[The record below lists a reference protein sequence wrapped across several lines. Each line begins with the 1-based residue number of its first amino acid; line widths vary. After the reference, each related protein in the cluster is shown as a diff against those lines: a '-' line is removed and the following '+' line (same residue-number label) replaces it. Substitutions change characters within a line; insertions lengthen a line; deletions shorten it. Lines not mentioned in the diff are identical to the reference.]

1 MKIRGRLREFDFDFN
16 QGKHFVSFTIE
27 EGNLEEVNGL
37 KNRLLSIEFKDVE
50 RAKTIS
56 QNRYYWTIVSNI
68 ADSINS
74 SKEEV
79 YNQHLLNYGHVVA
92 EFKAN
97 KEQDL
102 VSNDLHMI
110 RYKSGRK
117 FNFGNA
123 FLYHRNKHFE
133 RAFGYPTGTLHYFN
147 FPFALYDARFFDL
160 FAAIRK
166 TKPRKRKFLRFRKR
180 CL

>member
-1 MKIRGRLREFDFDFN
+1 MKIRGRLREFDFDFD

-92 EFKAN
+92 EFKTN

-102 VSNDLHMI
+102 VSNDLHMN

-117 FNFGNA
+117 FNYYYVVKGISLMTTREMSDFIEHA
-123 FLYHRNKHFE
+123 IS
-133 RAFGYPTGTLHYFN
+133 
-147 FPFALYDARFFDL
+147 DARDL
-160 FAAIRK
+160 GIPTDTPDEIR
-166 TKPRKRKFLRFRKR
+166 RLRALWENR
-180 CL
+180 

>member
-74 SKEEV
+74 SK
-79 YNQHLLNYGHVVA
+79 
-92 EFKAN
+92 
-97 KEQDL
+97 
-102 VSNDLHMI
+102 
-110 RYKSGRK
+110 
-117 FNFGNA
+117 
-123 FLYHRNKHFE
+123 
-133 RAFGYPTGTLHYFN
+133 
-147 FPFALYDARFFDL
+147 
-160 FAAIRK
+160 
-166 TKPRKRKFLRFRKR
+166 
-180 CL
+180 

>member
-1 MKIRGRLREFDFDFN
+1 
-16 QGKHFVSFTIE
+16 
-27 EGNLEEVNGL
+27 
-37 KNRLLSIEFKDVE
+37 
-50 RAKTIS
+50 
-56 QNRYYWTIVSNI
+56 VSNI

-117 FNFGNA
+117 FNYYYVVKGISLMTTREMSDFIEHA
-123 FLYHRNKHFE
+123 IS
-133 RAFGYPTGTLHYFN
+133 
-147 FPFALYDARFFDL
+147 DARDL
-160 FAAIRK
+160 GIPTDTPDEIR
-166 TKPRKRKFLRFRKR
+166 RLRALWENR
-180 CL
+180 

>member
-117 FNFGNA
+117 CNYYYVVKGISLMTTREMSDFIEHA
-123 FLYHRNKHFE
+123 IS
-133 RAFGYPTGTLHYFN
+133 
-147 FPFALYDARFFDL
+147 DARDL
-160 FAAIRK
+160 GIPTDTPDEIR
-166 TKPRKRKFLRFRKR
+166 RLRALWENR
-180 CL
+180 

>member
-1 MKIRGRLREFDFDFN
+1 MKIRGRLREFDFDFD

-50 RAKTIS
+50 RAKTTS

-117 FNFGNA
+117 FNYYYVVKGISLMTTKEMSDFIEHA
-123 FLYHRNKHFE
+123 IS
-133 RAFGYPTGTLHYFN
+133 
-147 FPFALYDARFFDL
+147 DARDL
-160 FAAIRK
+160 GIPTDTPDEIR
-166 TKPRKRKFLRFRKR
+166 RLRALWENR
-180 CL
+180 

>member
-117 FNFGNA
+117 FNYYYVVKGISLMTTREMSDFIEHA
-123 FLYHRNKHFE
+123 IS
-133 RAFGYPTGTLHYFN
+133 
-147 FPFALYDARFFDL
+147 DARDL
-160 FAAIRK
+160 GIPTDTPDEIR
-166 TKPRKRKFLRFRKR
+166 RLRALWENR
-180 CL
+180 

>member
-27 EGNLEEVNGL
+27 EGNLEEVSEL

-92 EFKAN
+92 EFKSN
-97 KEQDL
+97 KQQDL

-110 RYKSGRK
+110 LYKSGRK
-117 FNFGNA
+117 FNYFHVVKGISLMTSREMSDFIEHA
-123 FLYHRNKHFE
+123 VMDAKELGIPTDTPDELRRL
-133 RAFGYPTGTLHYFN
+133 RALWEN
-147 FPFALYDARFFDL
+147 R
-160 FAAIRK
+160 
-166 TKPRKRKFLRFRKR
+166 
-180 CL
+180 

>member
-1 MKIRGRLREFDFDFN
+1 MKIRARLREFDFDFD
-16 QGKHFVSFTIE
+16 QAKHFLSFTIE

-37 KNRLLSIEFKDVE
+37 KNRLLSIEIKDVE

-110 RYKSGRK
+110 RYKSGHK
-117 FNFGNA
+117 FNYYYVVKGISLMTTKEMSDFIEHA
-123 FLYHRNKHFE
+123 IS
-133 RAFGYPTGTLHYFN
+133 
-147 FPFALYDARFFDL
+147 DARDL
-160 FAAIRK
+160 GIPTDTPDEIR
-166 TKPRKRKFLRFRKR
+166 RLRALWENR
-180 CL
+180 

>member
-50 RAKTIS
+50 RAKTTS

-117 FNFGNA
+117 FNYYYVMKGISLMTTREMSDFIEHA
-123 FLYHRNKHFE
+123 IS
-133 RAFGYPTGTLHYFN
+133 
-147 FPFALYDARFFDL
+147 DARDL
-160 FAAIRK
+160 GIPTDTPDEIR
-166 TKPRKRKFLRFRKR
+166 RLRALWENR
-180 CL
+180 